1 MKKGKGKP
9 TMAISDKLLDEL
21 LKDYKTPEDIHGE
34 HGIINQLKKRIY
46 ERVMDGEM
54 THHLGYDKYAPSGRN
69 SGNSRNGKSGKTL
82 ITDSGELPIEVPRDR
97 NSTFEP
103 LMIPKGQTRFNGF
116 DDKVISLYARGMTTR
131 DIAAHLKEMYQVD
144 VSAELISTV
153 TDAVIEDVHQWQE
166 RPLDA
171 VYPIMYIDALQVKI
185 KDQGHI
191 VNKTVYLALG
201 VNLHGLKEALGL
213 WIEETE
219 GAKFWLKIATELKNR
234 GVKDIFIACVDGL
247 KGLPEAIEAVFP
259 KTEIQLC
266 VVHLVRNSMRF
277 VSYKDRKAV
286 VADLKLVYRAA
297 TAEQA
302 QTALEAFAKKW
313 DGKYPLISKSWKN
326 NWNRVIPF
334 FAYPQDIRKAI
345 YTTNAIESLN
355 MTLRKIIKNRGSFP
369 NDTAA
374 LKLLYLALNNISRK
388 WTMPIKDWAS
398 ALNQFTIIFE
408 NRVLVN

>member
-1 MKKGKGKP
+1 
-9 TMAISDKLLDEL
+9 
-21 LKDYKTPEDIHGE
+21 
-34 HGIINQLKKRIY
+34 
-46 ERVMDGEM
+46 
-54 THHLGYDKYAPSGRN
+54 
-69 SGNSRNGKSGKTL
+69 
-82 ITDSGELPIEVPRDR
+82 
-97 NSTFEP
+97 
-103 LMIPKGQTRFNGF
+103 
-116 DDKVISLYARGMTTR
+116 
-131 DIAAHLKEMYQVD
+131 
-144 VSAELISTV
+144 
-153 TDAVIEDVHQWQE
+153 
-166 RPLDA
+166 
-171 VYPIMYIDALQVKI
+171 
-185 KDQGHI
+185 
-191 VNKTVYLALG
+191 
-201 VNLHGLKEALGL
+201 
-213 WIEETE
+213 
-219 GAKFWLKIATELKNR
+219 
-234 GVKDIFIACVDGL
+234 
-247 KGLPEAIEAVFP
+247 
-259 KTEIQLC
+259 
-266 VVHLVRNSMRF
+266 MRF